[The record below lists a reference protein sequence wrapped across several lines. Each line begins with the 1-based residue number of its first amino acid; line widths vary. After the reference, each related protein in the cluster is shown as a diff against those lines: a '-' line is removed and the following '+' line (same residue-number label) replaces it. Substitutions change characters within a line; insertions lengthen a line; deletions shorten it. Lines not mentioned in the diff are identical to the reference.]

1 MTPLLSAAELAEGQ
15 SAACDDPGG
24 GPGLILVRRGGRV
37 YAYDNR
43 CPHAGAPLDWLPG
56 RFLDAE
62 GRTIV
67 CALHGARFR
76 IEDGACLGGP
86 CGGEGLTPRAVR
98 EQGGLIY
105 LDEP

>member
-1 MTPLLSAAELAEGQ
+1 MIPLLPAAELGEGE
-15 SAACDDPGG
+15 SAGAPDPHG

-43 CPHAGAPLDWLPG
+43 CPHTGAPLDWTPG
-56 RFLDAE
+56 HFLDATGE
-62 GRTIV
+62 HIL

-86 CGGEGLTPRAVR
+86 CRGEGLRPRRVR
-98 EQGGLIY
+98 EVDGRLC